1 MNDQIFK
8 QLDRIE
14 AKLDKQIERVSAA
27 EEAIK
32 WMKGSIKLTISLII
46 AAAGSIMSFFYK
58 H

>member
-27 EEAIK
+27 EEAIR

-46 AAAGSIMSFFYK
+46 AATGSIISFFYK

>member
-46 AAAGSIMSFFYK
+46 AATGSIISFFYK